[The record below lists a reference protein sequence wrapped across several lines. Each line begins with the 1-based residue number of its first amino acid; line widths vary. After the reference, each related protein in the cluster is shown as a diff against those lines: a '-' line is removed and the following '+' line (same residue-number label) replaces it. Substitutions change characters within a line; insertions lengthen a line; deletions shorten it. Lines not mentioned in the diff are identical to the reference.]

1 MRTGVSL
8 SHAVLQHGH
17 GHGAERRVYAEQNA
31 APRPA
36 SAREGERQPKDAGAD
51 DAVAVGDAAGDDA
64 GGRLSA
70 LVRHPHDDAAVA
82 GGGAPEQGLAQNV
95 GAALLHAHSA
105 ARVQADC
112 SLRGLGCV
120 AARWRSCTQRRHR
133 THRIKTTLRS
143 FDREGGQRCFSATAA
158 VGSHS

>member
-120 AARWRSCTQRRHR
+120 AARWRGSRHGAP
-133 THRIKTTLRS
+133 LG
-143 FDREGGQRCFSATAA
+143 FNATF
-158 VGSHS
+158 GSS